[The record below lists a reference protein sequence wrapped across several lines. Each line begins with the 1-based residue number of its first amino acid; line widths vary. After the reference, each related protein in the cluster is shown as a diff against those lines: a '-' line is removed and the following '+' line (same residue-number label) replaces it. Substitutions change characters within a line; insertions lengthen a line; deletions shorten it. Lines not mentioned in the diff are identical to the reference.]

1 MPSAIAPYGLESPI
15 QGEEYR
21 RVLGAMTQEH
31 VDGVIISD
39 QGEHFPNR
47 QLIVDLVRAAQ
58 LPTSLLRMHTD
69 IGRAAIDRKV

>member
-1 MPSAIAPYGLESPI
+1 MSALREAARQLGISLLGPPPESPI

-31 VDGVIISD
+31 LDGVIIGD
-39 QGEHFPNR
+39 QGEHFPNG

-58 LPTSLLRMHTD
+58 
-69 IGRAAIDRKV
+69 KN